1 MDFNSDPGA
10 PASADEYSDLNDAQL
25 RTAID
30 FAEKRLCWV
39 EEDHVELRRA
49 YRDEIGAMR
58 GQLIDRLLSRVIAQ
72 AEPSSVEQRCELQRR
87 FERRA
92 MPTEQVAFLVRAA
105 SRGRTEQ
112 LEALT
117 EIEAMALLL
126 RLEHDA

>member
-1 MDFNSDPGA
+1 MDFDGDHGA
-10 PASADEYSDLNDAQL
+10 PAGANAYSDLNDAQL
-25 RTAID
+25 RTAIR
-30 FAEKRLCWV
+30 FAEKRLVCV
-39 EEDHVELRRA
+39 EEDYVELRRA
-49 YRDEIGAMR
+49 YRDEIDAMR
-58 GQLIDRLLSRVIAQ
+58 GQLIDRLLRRMIAQ
-72 AEPSSVEQRCELQRR
+72 AEPLSEEQRCELQRR

-126 RLEHDA
+126 RLEHHA